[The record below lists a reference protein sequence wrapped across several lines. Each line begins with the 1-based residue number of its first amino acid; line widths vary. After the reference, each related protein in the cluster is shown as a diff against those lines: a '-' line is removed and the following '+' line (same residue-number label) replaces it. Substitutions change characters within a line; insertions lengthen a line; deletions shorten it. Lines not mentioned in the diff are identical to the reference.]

1 MESKGLLLVALGV
14 WLQSL
19 TASPGGVAAADS
31 KFCAQ
36 TPLHLRTRLSGHFA
50 RGEDGEKEVRRGR
63 GCAPGALL
71 ARAPPR
77 EVAGAGFRR
86 GGEVILLRMQRR
98 WLPGPALCPAGSR
111 AVPSAPE
118 RPGSV
123 GTGLGE
129 WEGWGGEAGG
139 RALLAEAVTSP
150 LGVGAGGAGMKG
162 ARAKVTP
169 ARPPPVA
176 TRAESGS
183 FPRRRRRGAA
193 GKGFPRPRS
202 TGDSLSASRW
212 EWGPRWGTEDAWR
225 GGLGTRRPASVRAPG
240 SSRLPLLGPGK
251 SSGRMAR

>member
-1 MESKGLLLVALGV
+1 MRTGG
-14 WLQSL
+14 
-19 TASPGGVAAADS
+19 SPSPSAAPRSRWGGI
-31 KFCAQ
+31 
-36 TPLHLRTRLSGHFA
+36 PEG
-50 RGEDGEKEVRRGR
+50 RRGDSPSD
-63 GCAPGALL
+63 AA
-71 ARAPPR
+71 
-77 EVAGAGFRR
+77 EVAGSQVPLSAPQ
-86 GGEVILLRMQRR
+86 V
-98 WLPGPALCPAGSR
+98 PALSPRLRSARAQSGRAG
-111 AVPSAPE
+111 
-118 RPGSV
+118 G
-123 GTGLGE
+123 G
-129 WEGWGGEAGG
+129 GGEAGG

-176 TRAESGS
+176 TRAERGS